1 MLGFALE
8 GQAARKHLVEDDP
21 QGPDVGSGVDVLAEE
36 LLGRHVGDGPD
47 GAAGP
52 GQAGLAGDLGQAEI
66 GDPGD
71 ALLRDEDVG
80 RLDVAVD
87 DAVRMGGGQ
96 AVGDLGGE
104 GERLGGGYRAP
115 LDLGA

>member
-1 MLGFALE
+1 MLGLALE
-8 GQAARKHLVEDDP
+8 GQASREHLVEDDP
-21 QGPDVGSGVDVLAEE
+21 EGPDVGAGVDVLAEE

-47 GAAGP
+47 GTAGA

-96 AVGDLGGE
+96 AIRDLRGE
-104 GERLGGGYRAP
+104 GERFGGRRAGP
-115 LDLGA
+115 A